1 MTKFSAEQ
9 VLKDFP
15 IFAQK
20 MHEKRLAYL
29 DSAASA
35 QKALPVLEAMD
46 VCHKEYYANIHRGL
60 YALSQETTE
69 RYEAVRDKVAAFIGA
84 ADQREV
90 IFTKGATESIN
101 LIMHGWGRKFLSKG
115 DVIILSEL
123 EHHANIVPWQ
133 ILSEE
138 KGCIIKVVPICE
150 DGSLDQEVFAKLLDE
165 KVKLIALTH
174 MSNALGV
181 LPPVKEM
188 IAKARSDAPNAK
200 IVIDGS
206 QGVVHLDVN
215 VQHLDCDFYVFT
227 GHKLYG
233 PTGVGVCWGRYK
245 LLEQMQPYQTGGDMI
260 NRVSLKGTTFKGPPG
275 RFEAGTPPIVSVI
288 GLGAAIDY
296 VKKFNRHAVEAYEAD
311 LLTYAEKRLGEFK
324 HIHIY
329 GKDAKRAGVVSF
341 LHGQIHPHDMATI
354 FDQCGVA
361 VRAGH
366 HCAQPL
372 MDKLDVPSTIRASI
386 GIYNVKEDIDQMIE
400 AIIEAEKFFGV
411 GN

>member
-1 MTKFSAEQ
+1 MTKFSAKQ
-9 VLKDFP
+9 VLSDFP
-15 IFAQK
+15 IFKQK
-20 MHEKRLAYL
+20 MHGKRIAYL

-46 VCHKEYYANIHRGL
+46 ACHKDYYANIHRGL
-60 YALSQETTE
+60 YAFSQKTTE
-69 RYEAVRDKVAAFIGA
+69 SYEGARAKVASFIGA
-84 ADQREV
+84 SDKREV
-90 IFTKGATESIN
+90 IFTKSATESIN

-133 ILSEE
+133 VLAEE
-138 KGCIIKVVPICE
+138 KGCVIKVVPICE
-150 DGSLDQEVFAKLLDE
+150 DGSLDQKAYAALLDE

-181 LPPVKEM
+181 LPPINEM
-188 IAKARSDAPNAK
+188 IAKARKDAPNAK

-206 QGVVHLDVN
+206 QAIVHLDVN
-215 VQHLDCDFYVFT
+215 VQDLDCDFYVFT

-233 PTGVGVCWGRYK
+233 PTGVGVCWGRYA
-245 LLEQMQPYQTGGDMI
+245 LLDQMQPYQTGGDMI
-260 NRVSLKGTTFKGPPG
+260 NRVSFKGTTFKAPPG

-296 VKKFNRHAVEAYEAD
+296 VNKLDREAVEVYEAD
-311 LLTYAEKRLGEFK
+311 LLAYAEKRLCEFK

-329 GKDAKRAGVVSF
+329 AKDVKRAGVVSF
-341 LHGQIHPHDMATI
+341 LHGEIHPHDMATI

-372 MDKLDVPSTIRASI
+372 MDRLNVPSTIRASI

-400 AIIEAEKFFGV
+400 AIIEAEKFFRV
-411 GN
+411 GS